1 MNIKHMQDN
10 WNKWGETDPL
20 YAILTYPEKQGG
32 RWQLEEF
39 FETGT
44 REINDVWSY
53 VEGLGISLPRQRAL
67 DFGCGVGR
75 LTQALARYF
84 NEVCGVDVA
93 PSMIELARKYNHC
106 GDRCLY
112 FVNARDD
119 LAIFPS
125 DHFDFIYT
133 NITLQHIEPCY
144 SERYIEEFCRV
155 LAREGVL
162 IFQLLIPGPTRAPLT
177 ERVKSLIPYPI
188 RVPLLSLYR
197 LLRYGDLHGRPYPRI
212 DMYGIKRESVLALLR
227 RCHMKVVDIR
237 PSADAGPSCEGFR
250 YCVTK
255 E

>member
-20 YAILTYPEKQGG
+20 YAILTYPQKQGG
-32 RWQLEEF
+32 KWQLEEF
-39 FETGT
+39 FETGA
-44 REINDVWSY
+44 REINDVLSY
-53 VEGLGISLPRQRAL
+53 VEGLGIPLRRGRAL

-93 PSMIELARKYNHC
+93 PSMIEWARKYNRC

-112 FVNARDD
+112 FVNASDD
-119 LAIFPS
+119 LAIFPN

-133 NITLQHIEPCY
+133 NITLQHIEPNY

-155 LAREGVL
+155 LARQGVL
-162 IFQLLIPGPTRAPLT
+162 IFQLPIPGLTRAPLT

-212 DMYGIKRESVLALLR
+212 EMYAIKRESVLALLR
-227 RCHMKVVDIR
+227 RCRMKVVDIK